1 MFLVS
6 GQKSTGP
13 AVLETSQLQMGQMD
27 PNGANCKVCFHIRN
41 SSYVSINERRI
52 CRYRRCHFLLAV
64 CGFGSEP
71 LFPFQE
77 PNQHL
82 LLPNHTQTMD
92 QSEDLG
98 PGIIPELSPSM
109 GQGPGGPHHPSTASH
124 PFSPQRDKLGTAV
137 GYWAHQLGFLRQ
149 AGWMSFAA
157 ILRWQPHPIHEIE
170 VEVEPQSRATLSIG
184 G

>member
-27 PNGANCKVCFHIRN
+27 PNGGNCKVCFHIRN
-41 SSYVSINERRI
+41 SSYISINERRI

-82 LLPNHTQTMD
+82 LLPNHTQPYANYGSIGRPWTWNNPRVVTKY
-92 QSEDLG
+92 G
-98 PGIIPELSPSM
+98 PGPRGAASSINSIAPFFSTTRQVGYCSWVLGAPAWLSKT
-109 GQGPGGPHHPSTASH
+109 GGLDVLRSH
-124 PFSPQRDKLGTAV
+124 PPLTAT
-137 GYWAHQLGFLRQ
+137 
-149 AGWMSFAA
+149 SD
-157 ILRWQPHPIHEIE
+157 
-170 VEVEPQSRATLSIG
+170 S
-184 G
+184 